1 MKIIG
6 IDPDIDKPGVCELDE
21 SGAIVSLESIPIS
34 ILLSKLA
41 SGEID
46 KDCIIAIEDLSKK
59 KATYFKRGVANHRAN
74 TRVSN
79 SIGMVQGAQR
89 VIRSLAV
96 QCGYTVVD
104 VPDGVGK
111 QVKKNAKLF
120 KQLSGYDGR
129 TNEDKRDAWAI
140 AVWAQN
146 ILKIRDL

>member
-1 MKIIG
+1 
-6 IDPDIDKPGVCELDE
+6 
-21 SGAIVSLESIPIS
+21 
-34 ILLSKLA
+34 
-41 SGEID
+41 
-46 KDCIIAIEDLSKK
+46 
-59 KATYFKRGVANHRAN
+59 
-74 TRVSN
+74 
-79 SIGMVQGAQR
+79 